1 MAVKILMA
9 DPDRGVLELAR
20 STMSSLKWCDL
31 VTVTDG
37 HKAAEHLQR
46 QKFDGLVMAD
56 RIPGMDALDLIRQM
70 KGSTLNASVPI
81 VMLTGDVDLDTMR
94 KGFKAGVTFFAT
106 KPPNRERCYHLFNA
120 VRGAMETE
128 KRRHHRLPYRTPVNC
143 SFGDVERNRF
153 VAESVEISEGGMSVR
168 PSGGVT
174 VGQILEL
181 EFLMPRVLQP
191 AHPVQKSRKG
201 LFAEHEEPA
210 TGPQRVRAKVCY
222 AAPSGEVIG
231 LDFQDL
237 KPAQR
242 EAIQLYISG
251 SS

>member
-9 DPDRGVLELAR
+9 DPDRAVLELAM

-37 HKAAEHLQR
+37 HKAVEHLQR

-56 RIPGMDALDLIRQM
+56 RIPGTDALDLIRQV

-81 VMLTGDVDLDTMR
+81 VMLTGEIDLDTMR
-94 KGFKAGVTFFAT
+94 KGFNAGVTFFAA

-128 KRRHHRLPYRTPVNC
+128 KRRHHRLPYRTPVTC
-143 SFGDVERNRF
+143 AFGDVERNRF
-153 VAESVEISEGGMSVR
+153 VGESVEISEGGMSVR
-168 PSGGVT
+168 PSGGVA

-181 EFLMPRVLQP
+181 EFLMPQISKP
-191 AHPVQKSRKG
+191 AHPVQKPRKG

-210 TGPQRVRAKVCY
+210 TGPQRVRAIVRF
-222 AAPSGEVIG
+222 ATPEGGVIG
-231 LDFQDL
+231 LGFLDL
-237 KPAQR
+237 KPPQR
-242 EAIQLYISG
+242 EAIQLYIAG
-251 SS
+251 SI